1 MAGHQEPRRQSPPAL
16 PSLLL
21 AAAVLLCHTL
31 LVRESNGKCTAHLGP
46 SSAPR
51 LQCHQKLSP
60 PLSSVAPQAMERR
73 LRDSANRDYFT
84 GNIALRDNK
93 RHSLGEGRDQAT
105 SNAMVRLMAGFHDSG
120 VLIQL
125 HKALEDAYAAP
136 DASGR
141 AQPTR
146 KLVWAQSDLY
156 NLCARRGVTPDSSFL
171 FAEPSTPFERGRCP
185 FSNACSDA
193 ASAARAACLGLEER
207 FQQLRQFRLLAFPDQ
222 DQSTAPTVETAHHFL
237 DFYSQTRRRLVSLKL
252 SHKKNFSRMPGFVH
266 TTVQIGD
273 HVCDAAAATV
283 SEKVAAKF
291 AMMAMAMQLVK
302 ENPGLVPG
310 FHRALERSG
319 GKMPRPL
326 YPVPLHLPS
335 SVLGLMETVTNPFL
349 AQEIR
354 PEGGVAMLAPTE
366 TDDRP
371 FSLRRLPEGP
381 WKRAFNKDM
390 QQRIETLKT
399 TPGLE
404 DMRRHLVSLPM
415 SQYRDQVLA
424 MIQDVRAPFSIVVG
438 ATGSGKTT
446 QVPQILLDDAIERGD
461 GADCN
466 IICTQPRRIAATS
479 VAVRVAA
486 ERGQPL
492 GETVGY
498 QVRFDS
504 RPPRPHG
511 SITFCT
517 TGVLLAQM
525 KADADGVM
533 NYASHILIDEV
544 HERDLLTDFLV
555 AMVKKAVKSRHA
567 RGLPAPKVVL
577 MSATLDTE
585 LFANYLGSPD
595 SRRSATVPAPSISV
609 PGRTFPV
616 QTRFL
621 DEIMSDLNESHPSE
635 LQDLLRSD
643 PKLTEYLVEELRT
656 YVDMADIT
664 EENDP
669 ENESSSDQTDKTDT
683 KYGSRGDILAAGRR
697 DEYVP
702 TQAVAAVIARICE
715 TTQAGAILAF
725 LPGLREINET
735 HRALAAVFD
744 NPPPGCRNIILATN
758 IAETS
763 VTVPDVQHVI
773 DAGKLRE
780 KRYDQLTGI
789 GGLRCV
795 WESKSNSKQ
804 REGRAGRVQN
814 GFYYA
819 LFSRARYAEMVPVG
833 LPEVLRS
840 DLQETCLAIKKLH
853 YQQHYHHPI
862 AEVLA
867 EFIQPPPT
875 AAVMA
880 AVQHLKRLKAFTG
893 DEQLTPLGRLLA
905 DIPVHPTLAKMI
917 VMGIIFRCLDPM
929 IILGAA
935 ACDTRLFFVPREA
948 REEARAAHRE
958 WGGHAS
964 DHISMLSAYD
974 ELRSC
979 RNEYGE
985 EMARDRAI
993 TSFLRWDLF
1002 LSIHKNAVSIL
1013 DVLVKRG
1020 IVPAGDNSTASQAQ
1034 YGPPSLN
1041 TNSASK
1047 ELIRA
1052 LLVAGL
1058 YPNLAAGGSVGKQFM
1073 SKDEGRII
1081 IHPSSQNAI
1090 LFIGK
1095 PPSSSSAKLRPRG
1108 TSLITF
1114 SQLETSDSI
1123 VGALFARDTTIVP
1136 PLTTVLFANEGVE
1149 SDDEALVQTGGWLPF
1164 TVKNVVATEEEGE
1177 EDAGGR
1183 ILDDSRDSVRR
1194 SLHVL
1199 LRFKS
1204 LLDIMLNRAYSDLS
1218 KLQMLHYEELG
1229 EEEEEE
1235 GEGEEPLSSPAPLSL
1250 PRLTEPPISPLDFVD
1265 DSLLT
1270 IMTNAVL
1277 VVLDEIKDQPVPPVD
1292 DEDATTTSTATTT
1305 TIATTQIVTERRAR
1319 RATRPR
1325 IEVKAPQ
1332 EDPDSPSAA

>member
-1 MAGHQEPRRQSPPAL
+1 MPIFQVAI
-16 PSLLL
+16 
-21 AAAVLLCHTL
+21 AVPELYLH
-31 LVRESNGKCTAHLGP
+31 V
-46 SSAPR
+46 SSA
-51 LQCHQKLSP
+51 C
-60 PLSSVAPQAMERR
+60 
-73 LRDSANRDYFT
+73 
-84 GNIALRDNK
+84 
-93 RHSLGEGRDQAT
+93 
-105 SNAMVRLMAGFHDSG
+105 SG
-120 VLIQL
+120 
-125 HKALEDAYAAP
+125 
-136 DASGR
+136 
-141 AQPTR
+141 
-146 KLVWAQSDLY
+146 
-156 NLCARRGVTPDSSFL
+156 
-171 FAEPSTPFERGRCP
+171 
-185 FSNACSDA
+185 A
-193 ASAARAACLGLEER
+193 ASAARAACLALEESL
-207 FQQLRQFRLLAFPDQ
+207 QQLRNFHLTFPDPGR
-222 DQSTAPTVETAHHFL
+222 STALAVETAHQFL
-237 DFYSQTRRRLVSLKL
+237 DFYIQTSCRLVSLKL

-266 TTVQIGD
+266 TAVQIGD
-273 HVCDAAAATV
+273 RVCDTAAATI
-283 SEKVAAKF
+283 SEDVAAKF
-291 AMMAMAMQLVK
+291 AMLAMVIQLVN
-302 ENPGLVPG
+302 EDPNLVPE
-310 FHRALERSG
+310 FQQALQRNG
-319 GKMPRPL
+319 GKMPRPMS
-326 YPVPLHLPS
+326 PVPLHLPS

-349 AQEIR
+349 DQDIR
-354 PEGGVAMLAPTE
+354 PQGRVAMLAPTE
-366 TDDRP
+366 TDGRP

-381 WKRAFNKDM
+381 RKRALNKDM
-390 QQRIETLKT
+390 QQRLGTLKT
-399 TPGLE
+399 ASTLE
-404 DMRRHLVSLPM
+404 GMRQHLDSLPM
-415 SQYRDQVLA
+415 SQYRGQVLA
-424 MIQDVRAPFSIVVG
+424 MIQDLPADFSIVVG

-446 QVPQILLDDAIERGD
+446 QVPQILLDDAVERGA

-492 GETVGY
+492 GENVGY

-517 TGVLLAQM
+517 TGVLLAQL

-555 AMVKKAVKSRHA
+555 AMVKNAVKSRRA
-567 RGLPAPKVVL
+567 RGLPVPKVVL

-585 LFANYLGSPD
+585 LFANYLGSPN
-595 SRRSATVPAPSISV
+595 SPGSAMMPAPSISV

-643 PKLTEYLVEELRT
+643 PKLTEYLVEELHT
-656 YVDMADIT
+656 YVCMADVT
-664 EENDP
+664 EETDP

-702 TQAVAAVIARICE
+702 IQAVAAVIARICE

-735 HRALAAVFD
+735 HRALINQDIFNLGFRNPFKYRIHLLHSMVPREEQAA
-744 NPPPGCRNIILATN
+744 
-758 IAETS
+758 TS

-789 GGLRCV
+789 GGLTCV

-819 LFSRARYAEMVPVG
+819 LFSRARYAEMAPVG
-833 LPEVLRS
+833 LPEVLRV

-853 YQQHYHHPI
+853 YQQNHHQPI

-880 AVQHLKRLKAFTG
+880 SVQHLKRLKALTE

-935 ACDTRLFFVPREA
+935 ACDTRLFFLPREA

-979 RNEYGE
+979 RSEYGE

-1020 IVPAGDNSTASQAQ
+1020 IVSAGDNSTASQAQ

-1058 YPNLAAGGSVGKQFM
+1058 YPNLAAGGSVGKQFK

-1081 IHPSSQNAI
+1081 IHPTSQNAI

-1095 PPSSSSAKLRPRG
+1095 PRSSSFAELRPRA

-1114 SQLETSDSI
+1114 SQLETMDSN
-1123 VGALFARDTTIVP
+1123 VDALFARDTTIVP
-1136 PLTTVLFANEGVE
+1136 PLTTVLFANDGVE
-1149 SDDEALVQTGGWLPF
+1149 SDDESLVQTGGWLPF
-1164 TVKNVVATEEEGE
+1164 TVKNVLATEEEGE

-1183 ILDDSRDSVRR
+1183 VLDDSRDSVRH

-1204 LLDIMLNRAYSDLS
+1204 LLDTMLNRAYSDLS
-1218 KLQMLHYEELG
+1218 KLQMLHYEEFG

-1235 GEGEEPLSSPAPLSL
+1235 EEGQEPLSSPTPLGV
-1250 PRLTEPPISPLDFVD
+1250 PRLTKPPISPLDLVD

-1277 VVLDEIKDQPVPPVD
+1277 VVLDDIEDQPAPPEEE
-1292 DEDATTTSTATTT
+1292 EDTTATSTAVTTNTTT
-1305 TIATTQIVTERRAR
+1305 NATTQIVTERRAR
-1319 RATRPR
+1319 RAMRPQ

-1332 EDPDSPSAA
+1332 EDPDQPVPPVEEHNSAATTRKTNGIT